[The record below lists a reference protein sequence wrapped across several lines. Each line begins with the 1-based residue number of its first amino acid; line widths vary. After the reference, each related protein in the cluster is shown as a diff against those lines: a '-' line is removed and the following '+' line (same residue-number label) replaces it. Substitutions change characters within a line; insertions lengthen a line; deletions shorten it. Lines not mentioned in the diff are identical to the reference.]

1 MSIWI
6 GKAGHAEISGRMTSA
21 VAASEVVSCV
31 ALRGVL
37 AISFSTSREKSI
49 SVAVTCLVATCGRGC
64 ATTSTAG

>member
-37 AISFSTSREKSI
+37 AISFLTSREESI
-49 SVAVTCLVATCGRGC
+49 SVSVT
-64 ATTSTAG
+64 